1 MTEMT
6 LKELINS
13 HYPELSKSQK
23 IVATHVLDHPRQ
35 VALKSAH
42 ELGAVIH
49 VSETTV
55 IRFCYSLG
63 LSGYGEL
70 QKVIRE
76 QLLNQESSLTAYQQG
91 KVELEQQSHLFSQ
104 VMEQDRK
111 MISETMAQIQ
121 EADYERAVERLA
133 KAENIYI
140 LGLRSSFTA
149 ANWLAYTIGLVRP
162 DVKLIRPET
171 EDVIQT
177 ISEMDERSVL
187 VVISFHRYL
196 KETVRIAELAKK
208 QNSFVIGISDS
219 QLAPIHASSDI
230 LFPIYS
236 PNKSTLDATASL
248 FSFMNAIVA
257 GLVVTDREAF
267 EKRQE
272 KYRSLDSDYL
282 FVEGTGKR

>member
-1 MTEMT
+1 MT